1 MLKNENIQS
10 ILKQEIIATRTYS
23 KMFQEIDLKENSTK
37 LRKILRNHQDAV
49 VYWREQGGEMDS
61 DILEIY
67 QNFNLIKNDDAKTN
81 ENQSLF
87 KKLKNLELKELSIYK
102 DLLNS
107 FKLEPSQKSYI
118 KTILLPAQREHLRQ
132 IEGISKLDSKQLTEE
147 SIDIDSNAFLK
158 SNSA

>member
-23 KMFQEIDLKENSTK
+23 KMFQEVDLKENSTK
-37 LRKILRNHQDAV
+37 LRKILRNHQEAV
-49 VYWREQGGEMDS
+49 VFWREQGGEMDS

-67 QNFNLIKNDDAKTN
+67 QNYNLIENDDDKTN

-87 KKLKNLELKELSIYK
+87 KKLKNLELKDLSIYK
-102 DLLNS
+102 NLLNS

-118 KTILLPAQREHLRQ
+118 KTILLPAQKEHLRQ
-132 IEGISKLDSKQLTEE
+132 IEGISKIDSKQISEDLIG
-147 SIDIDSNAFLK
+147 IDFSAF
-158 SNSA
+158 